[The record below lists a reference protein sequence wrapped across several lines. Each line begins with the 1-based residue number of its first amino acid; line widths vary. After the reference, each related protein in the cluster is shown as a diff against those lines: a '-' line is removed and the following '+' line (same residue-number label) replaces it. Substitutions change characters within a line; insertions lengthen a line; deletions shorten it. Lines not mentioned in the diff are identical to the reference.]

1 MKVERVERE
10 IALLSTD
17 CMYKFSKSKSNM
29 YMYEFYKKRMLP
41 KCTGNVSLQ
50 VCVFL
55 KYFTTCDS

>member
-17 CMYKFSKSKSNM
+17 CMYKFSKSKSYM
-29 YMYEFYKKRMLP
+29 YMCEFYKKECYL
-41 KCTGNVSLQ
+41 NVPECFVTS
-50 VCVFL
+50 VCFL